1 MTTTTTPAPTP
12 APTGDKVSA
21 YQDAGGV
28 HTYYEV
34 QGDGPPVV
42 LLHGGLCT
50 AETWGAEVPAL
61 AERYT
66 VYVPERRG
74 HGRTPDVD
82 GPITYEVMTAD
93 TIAFMD
99 ALGVAR
105 AHLVGWSD
113 GAIVGLLVAL
123 ERPDLV
129 AKLVMIGQNLDLDG
143 YAPHFREMLDS
154 GTLLA
159 EPPPML
165 RDMYA
170 AVSPDGPEHF
180 DVVFGKLADLYKV
193 APDLDLDVLAEVAAP
208 TLVLCGDDDII
219 SVEHAADVVRRI
231 PDAQLGVV
239 PGTSHALPLE
249 KPGVVNQLVLDFLAD
264 EQAPKFMGTD
274 G

>member
-1 MTTTTTPAPTP
+1 MTTTTTR
-12 APTGDKVSA
+12 SA
-21 YQDAGGV
+21 TKETAYVDVGPV

-34 QGDGPPVV
+34 EGSGPPVV

-61 AERYT
+61 AGRYR

-74 HGRTPDVD
+74 HGRTPDVE
-82 GPITYEVMTAD
+82 GPITYEVMAAD

-99 ALGVAR
+99 AVGIPG

-113 GAIVGLLVAL
+113 GAIVGLLVAI

-129 AKLVMIGQNLDLDG
+129 AKLVMIGQNVNFDG
-143 YAPHFREMLDS
+143 YSPHFRQMVDA
-154 GTLLA
+154 GTLF
-159 EPPPML
+159 EGGPPPML

-180 DVVFGKLADLYKV
+180 DVVFGKLKEVYSV
-193 APDLDLDVLAEVAAP
+193 APDLDLDVLAAVAAP
-208 TLVLCGDDDII
+208 SLVLCGDDDII
-219 SVEHAADVVRRI
+219 SVEHAAELVRRL

-239 PGTSHALPLE
+239 TGTSHALPLE
-249 KPGVVNQLVLDFLAD
+249 KPAVVNELVLGFLAD
-264 EQAPKFMGTD
+264 EQVAKFMGT
-274 G
+274 